1 MGKIDLGVKMDET
14 FLTQFSKDPTGMRFF
29 ARQTF
34 NRVP

>member
-29 ARQTF
+29 CQANF
-34 NRVP
+34 